1 MAAPAPA
8 GHFIRVFGQTSR
20 EELGELR
27 QQEPSM
33 RQALMMLNGSLTDHA
48 SRVGDLEPM
57 YALVAGD
64 KASVDAAV
72 TLAYREILTR
82 DVTAEELET
91 AKEVVGAAS
100 DLESGIS
107 DLRWVLLNCN
117 EFRFLP

>member
-1 MAAPAPA
+1 
-8 GHFIRVFGQTSR
+8 
-20 EELGELR
+20 
-27 QQEPSM
+27 
-33 RQALMMLNGSLTDHA
+33 
-48 SRVGDLEPM
+48 M

-100 DLESGIS
+100 DLDSGIS